1 MLQTR
6 GLKNGPKKARKSI
19 FMSERS
25 QGPFTILCMHERT
38 RLDSW
43 RGVTQ
48 SGQDTCVK
56 KTDIIQFLKNAL
68 ISIFFFYECSH
79 IECPS
84 STKQT
89 SHCYPVWSYFLT
101 FHIKASFTSV
111 NLLRTVQRTITV
123 RNANVF
129 IYI

>member
-25 QGPFTILCMHERT
+25 QRPFTILCMHEQT

-48 SGQDTCVK
+48 SGQDTCEKDTNYPVFK
-56 KTDIIQFLKNAL
+56 KCSHFYL
-68 ISIFFFYECSH
+68 FFNECSY

-89 SHCYPVWSYFLT
+89 SHCCLVWSYFLT
-101 FHIKASFTSV
+101 FHIKASITSV
-111 NLLRTVQRTITV
+111 NFLQTVQRTITV
-123 RNANVF
+123 RNANVL